1 MDVVK
6 NAKVDGEITSG
17 TAKSHRAATQ
27 NAETRSATNTPGARE
42 LDFST
47 VHTFPGSAPGGSPER
62 ARDTRAFTL
71 VRLAADAWA
80 GRLRKGTLSVSHVY
94 VTAACRSDSSPSI
107 RRSISSR
114 AEPRAL
120 LRSVDVV
127 HLIQVRSIY
136 LQARGDPAATTA
148 FPVSRSR
155 SRVRGCRRAN
165 RRPPV
170 NGTPEAAFERV
181 RKGVARC
188 VLESTSVER
197 QRATVAVRS
206 VARYGRRL

>member
-1 MDVVK
+1 
-6 NAKVDGEITSG
+6 
-17 TAKSHRAATQ
+17 
-27 NAETRSATNTPGARE
+27 
-42 LDFST
+42 
-47 VHTFPGSAPGGSPER
+47 
-62 ARDTRAFTL
+62 L